1 MNRLEVLV
9 ATMRQEDLSLVD
21 KMNIGCSAV
30 IANQHDRNEITV
42 TQREGG
48 SVKMITT
55 ATRGVGL
62 NRNIALMASTAELL
76 LFADDD
82 VTYYEADLQGVC
94 KAFDELPEADVIM
107 FSVDNSRGGEVY
119 ESVHM
124 PVKKLHWWN
133 SMRYPTYVV
142 AIRRSAA
149 LKHNITFNQ
158 LFGGGCP
165 YGCGEDSLFIMECF
179 KKHLRVYSHS
189 YVLGVSSKDSST
201 WFSGYNNKYFH
212 DKGVL
217 FSFLFSKIKWIM
229 IPLFAVRMK
238 RKLKPDLSAG
248 EIYRLMRSGVKSA
261 KKCLPY
267 QEK

>member
-9 ATMRQEDLSLVD
+9 ASMHQEDLSLVD
-21 KMNIGCSAV
+21 KMNIGCSIV
-30 IANQHDRNEITV
+30 IANQHDRNEIIV
-42 TQREGG
+42 EQREGR

-55 ATRGVGL
+55 TTRGVGL

-107 FSVDNSRGGEVY
+107 FSVDNSRRGKVY

-124 PVKKLHWWN
+124 PIKKLRWWN
-133 SMRYPTYVV
+133 SMRYPTYVI
-142 AIRRSAA
+142 AIRRSVL

-165 YGCGEDSLFIMECF
+165 YSCGEDSLFIMECF
-179 KKHLRVYSHS
+179 KKHLHVYSHN
-189 YVLGVSSKDSST
+189 YVLGVSCKDSST
-201 WFSGYNNKYFH
+201 WFSGYNKKYFH

-217 FSFLFSKIKWIM
+217 FSFLFPKLKWIM

-238 RKLKPDLSAG
+238 IRLKPDLSLG
-248 EIYRLMRSGVKSA
+248 EIYRLMRNGVKSA

-267 QEK
+267 PQN

>member
-9 ATMRQEDLSLVD
+9 ATMQQKDFSLIE
-21 KMNIGCSAV
+21 KMNIGCSVV
-30 IANQHDRNEITV
+30 IANQHDRDEITIAKKN
-42 TQREGG
+42 GS
-48 SVKMITT
+48 SVKMVTT
-55 ATRGVGL
+55 TTRGVGL
-62 NRNIALMASTAELL
+62 NRNIALLASTAELL

-82 VTYYEADLQGVC
+82 VTYYESDLQGVC
-94 KAFDELPEADVIM
+94 NAFDELPQADVII
-107 FSVDNSRGGEVY
+107 FGVDNSRCGEVF
-119 ESVHM
+119 ESIRM

-142 AIRRSAA
+142 AVRRSS
-149 LKHNITFNQ
+149 LIKHNITFHQ

-179 KKHLRVYSHS
+179 RKKLKVYSHS
-189 YVLGVSSKDSST
+189 YVLGISAKDFST
-201 WFSGYNNKYFH
+201 WFSGYNRKYFH

-217 FSFLFSKIKWIM
+217 FAFLFPNIKWIM

-238 RKLKPDLSAG
+238 IKLKLDMSVG